1 MISYSNDQFVST
13 DELTLPVASDT
24 IGTFRGF
31 RIFTACRTLG
41 QKVFCLDDHIERLF
55 KSAEVICMEL
65 PHNRGQLRGIIE
77 EVVDINRKESK
88 EDDLLLE
95 IMYSGGQAALNGVA
109 PAGPAILYVVVFPL
123 KLPPMLWYQEGITL
137 ASYPYQRQWPEVKLL
152 NYVGAVIAHQTVVK
166 KYGADEAL
174 FISPD
179 DRQIVLEGTTFN
191 FFIVKDGAI
200 ITHPLDGNI
209 LSGITRKVALELARK
224 QSIPV
229 KEDYFEFNDLKSADE
244 AFITSSTRNVVPV
257 VKIDDFMIGNGRPGE
272 ITKKLGRAFQEYQMD
287 YSGKNTMQAIS
298 GLKLQGGPK
307 DLSANLD
314 NYLYGAEKD

>member
-1 MISYSNDQFVST
+1 MPISYSNGQYIPTDQ
-13 DELTLPVASDT
+13 LTLPVSSDT

-31 RIFTACRTLG
+31 RIFTACRTIG

-55 KSAEVICMEL
+55 KSAEAICMEL
-65 PHNRGQLRGIIE
+65 PHGRDQLRGIIE
-77 EVVDINRKESK
+77 ETVERNKRFRTSGGSEP
-88 EDDLLLE
+88 EPDLLLE
-95 IMYSGGQAALNGVA
+95 IMYSGGQAAPNGVA
-109 PAGPAILYVVVFPL
+109 PAGSAILYVVVFSL
-123 KLPPMLWYQEGITL
+123 KLPPMLWYQDGITL

-191 FFIVKDGAI
+191 FFIVKDGAM

-209 LSGITRKVALELARK
+209 LSGITRRVALELAR
-224 QSIPV
+224 QNGIPV

-244 AFITSSTRNVVPV
+244 AFITSSTRNVVPI
-257 VKIDDFMIGNGRPGE
+257 VKIDDFKIGNGKPGE
-272 ITKKLGRAFQEYQMD
+272 ITKKLGEKFKEYQRE
-287 YSGKNTMQAIS
+287 Y
-298 GLKLQGGPK
+298 
-307 DLSANLD
+307 
-314 NYLYGAEKD
+314 